1 MEAVVSA
8 ENWKRISLD
17 EVQAMKDRGEI
28 GHNPN
33 APEGPELGDE
43 FWENAVLFDPDQ
55 KTSVHL
61 KLDREVFFY
70 FKKQGKGHITRMQE
84 VLKAYVKA
92 QKAKD
97 AAASA
102 PEKPAQ
108 KAG

>member
-1 MEAVVSA
+1 MTD
-8 ENWKRISLD
+8 ENIKRYTLD
-17 EVQAMKDRGEI
+17 ELQEMRNRGDFFYD
-28 GHNPN
+28 PN

-70 FKKQGKGHITRMQE
+70 FKQQGKGHITRMQE